1 MRSMLQCRT
10 GGWRAE
16 LQEQPGTHEK
26 ALPAGGGWQSPPLP
40 SALTFIVG
48 SVTLDKSLFFSGP
61 PFHSL
66 SRTQHQAI

>member
-40 SALTFIVG
+40 ENRKK
-48 SVTLDKSLFFSGP
+48 KSPGGDSTGADWFPGRAFHLESFF
-61 PFHSL
+61 
-66 SRTQHQAI
+66 